1 MDSILPLIAEI
12 IESSW
17 MVLLDSSA
25 FVLFGFFMSGLLKAY
40 LPDGLIQKHL
50 GKNDIS
56 GVIKA
61 SLIGIPIP
69 LCSCGVLP
77 AAAGLREQGASKGA
91 VSSFMISTPETGVD
105 SIAITYALL
114 DPLMTILRPLTAFVT
129 AITTGLFVHFFDS
142 GELPEPESAQASC

>member
-1 MDSILPLIAEI
+1 MDIIITTALEILK
-12 IESSW
+12 SSW

-25 FVLFGFFMSGLLKAY
+25 YVLFGFFISGLLKAY

-50 GKNDIS
+50 GKGSIS
-56 GVIKA
+56 GIMKA

-91 VSSFMISTPETGVD
+91 VSSFMISTPETGID
-105 SIAITYALL
+105 SMAITYALL

-129 AITTGLFVHFFDS
+129 AISTGLFVHFFDS
-142 GELPEPESAQASC
+142 KETPDPLPVPC

>member
-1 MDSILPLIAEI
+1 MDSIIPLGAEI
-12 IESSW
+12 LKSSW

-25 FVLFGFFMSGLLKAY
+25 YVLFGFFISGLLKAY
-40 LPDGLIQKHL
+40 LPDGLIKKHL
-50 GKNDIS
+50 GRGNIS

-77 AAAGLREQGASKGA
+77 AAAGLKEQGASKGA

-114 DPLMTILRPLTAFVT
+114 DPVMTILRALTVFVT
-129 AITTGLFVHFFDS
+129 AISTGLFVHFFDS
-142 GELPEPESAQASC
+142 EEAPEPFPISC